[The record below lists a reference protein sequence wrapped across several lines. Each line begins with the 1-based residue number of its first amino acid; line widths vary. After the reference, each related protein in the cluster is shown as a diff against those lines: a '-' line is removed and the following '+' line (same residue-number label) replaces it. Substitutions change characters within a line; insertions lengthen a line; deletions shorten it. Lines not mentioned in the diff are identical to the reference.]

1 MSIAKSGDLVAVN
14 YVGSFADGSIFD
26 STEGMAPFEFTL
38 GTGETIP
45 GFEDG
50 VLGMQVGEV
59 KKLTIP
65 AAEAYGE
72 YMDDLVVPVP
82 KTDFPADLEPEVG
95 MELTAGD
102 PNGEEMLLTVLEIL
116 DDVVIVDANHPL
128 AGEDLTFEITLVE
141 LK

>member
-1 MSIAKSGDLVAVN
+1 MSIAKDGDLVAVN
-14 YVGSFADGSIFD
+14 YVGTFDDGSIFD

-45 GFEDG
+45 GFENG
-50 VLGMQVGEV
+50 VVGMQVGEV
-59 KKLTIP
+59 KTLNIP

-82 KTDFPADLEPEVG
+82 KEDFPSDLEPEVG

-102 PNGEEMLLTVLEIL
+102 PNGEEMLLTVIEIL
-116 DDVVIVDANHPL
+116 DDVIVVDANHPL
-128 AGEDLTFEITLVE
+128 AGEDLTFQITLME
-141 LK
+141 IK